1 MMASS
6 SASVSELTEIALVV
20 AQLASI
26 AIGLPWYRHLRHGN
40 ATRPVNFG
48 GKPVILDETCPY
60 PTVPR
65 DVRRLIVMALLI
77 VVLGIALQLGSSAAL
92 SLVEELSPHALQQYA
107 ELMESIVG
115 DTLLS
120 FLSVVILAPVS
131 EEIFFRGV
139 TCEMSRRIHPW
150 YWVAIG
156 VQALAFSVAHGNI
169 VQGSYTLVIGLIFGV
184 LCLRIGGLPASILA
198 HAAVNGSAYVVGYML
213 SPFLA
218 QGVTGLVLACVLA
231 GVLTGLTLY
240 GLLKLV
246 KEPTQP
252 VVS

>member
-1 MMASS
+1 M
-6 SASVSELTEIALVV
+6 

-92 SLVEELSPHALQQYA
+92 SLVEELSPHALQQYD

-184 LCLRIGGLPASILA
+184 LCPYRRASRFHSCSCCREWIC
-198 HAAVNGSAYVVGYML
+198 YVVGYML

-246 KEPTQP
+246 KEPAQP